1 MKSYPPNRN
10 LRKPRKSSNSRE
22 VTGAPKWVL
31 IGVSVITGSIVMS
44 VMMFIGCG
52 HTAQVSGVTD
62 AGSGWFT
69 KSDDPTPGIHKAQ
82 VSMIT
87 LFSGPEEGVKFVVW
101 SDMSGK
107 TGAGG
112 TNSGYAS
119 FNAKRGNANRGAS
132 YVGRHT
138 APDREAVG
146 FEAETKDGVTGTIQF
161 GETTY
166 DFANGKLF
174 LVSSQQQPA
183 EILQLNIDTA
193 DIPNEM
199 EPLMEFAKVNEPIE
213 AFFKNHKPLG
223 ADDE

>member
-1 MKSYPPNRN
+1 MNSYPPE
-10 LRKPRKSSNSRE
+10 RKPRKPVKSRE

-44 VMMFIGCG
+44 GMMLIGCG
-52 HTAQVSGVTD
+52 HTAQVSGITD
-62 AGSGWFT
+62 AGSSWTT
-69 KSDDPTPGIHKAQ
+69 KSDDPTPGIHNAA

-101 SDMSGK
+101 SDMSGRR
-107 TGAGG
+107 GGGG
-112 TNSGYAS
+112 TNSGNPS
-119 FNAKRGNANRGAS
+119 NGNANRGAS

-138 APDREAVG
+138 ATDREAVE
-146 FEAETKDGVTGTIQF
+146 FKAETKDGVSGTIRF

-199 EPLMEFAKVNEPIE
+199 EPLMEFAKGNEPIQ
-213 AFFKNHKPLG
+213 AFFQKNKPLPT
-223 ADDE
+223 EEE